1 MRLLCLGPVLIS
13 WNWTWPYIICPRDIC
28 YSPSESNS
36 GWSSDIVWL
45 PPVYMHTQGSSSGP
59 CNHHCNIWK
68 HLSGTERAEDGS
80 QGLTRITKS
89 DWRCNGIIFHVQQKP
104 WMQLDYQASV
114 TQRTR
119 EAIPRIKWT
128 AGGFTSQSLERY
140 CMCVSWISPE
150 EHRGLSVPDVQIGVV
165 KHGS

>member
-1 MRLLCLGPVLIS
+1 MPVLIT
-13 WNWTWPYIICPRDIC
+13 WNGHEPVLYAPAISAN
-28 YSPSESNS
+28 SPQQQ
-36 GWSSDIVWL
+36 WFRTQMLAIVWH
-45 PPVYMHTQGSSSGP
+45 PPVYIHTQGSSSGP
-59 CNHHCNIWK
+59 CNHHCNIWE
-68 HLSGTERAEDGS
+68 HLSGTERAADGS
-80 QGLTRITKS
+80 QGLTRIIKS

-104 WMQLDYQASV
+104 WMQLDYQGSV

-119 EAIPRIKWT
+119 EAILRIKWT
-128 AGGFTSQSLERY
+128 EGGCTSQSLERY